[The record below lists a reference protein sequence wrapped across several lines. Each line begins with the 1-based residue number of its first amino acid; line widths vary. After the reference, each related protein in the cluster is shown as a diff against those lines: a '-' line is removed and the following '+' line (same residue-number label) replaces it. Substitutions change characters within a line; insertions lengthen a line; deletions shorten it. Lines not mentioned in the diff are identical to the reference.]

1 MEKSLWTKPFIFGT
15 LVNFLL
21 VLNYYL
27 LMIIMTKYAAE
38 EYQASSSLAGLS
50 ASLFVIGALL
60 ARFVA
65 PRFMESL
72 GPKKLMTAAILLE
85 IITSCGYLGAA
96 NLFLLFLIRL
106 GHGLSYGL
114 ASTAISTVV
123 TGLIP
128 KGKKGEGIGYFML
141 SITVGAAIGPFLGI
155 FLLQHGS
162 YLAIFIACIAAA
174 VFGLAASLKLPAV
187 AGPEV
192 RQAVLTENKDQDH
205 AVFSLFEVKALSIS
219 LICAGIYF
227 CYSSII
233 AFLTPY
239 AEVLDLQEAASFFFI
254 VYSLAILIT
263 RPFTGK
269 FFDSRGERCVM
280 VPAFL
285 SFIVG
290 MILLG
295 CAGNGILL
303 LASAAFLGFGVGVIQ
318 SCGLAIAVKRSPA
331 HRLSYVNSTFYF
343 FIDAG
348 TGIGPF
354 LLGFSVPLIG
364 YSGMYLAMAGL
375 AVICAG
381 LYLQLGRGPV
391 RTSLPDLEEEPALSV
406 SLEEDP

>member
-1 MEKSLWTKPFIFGT
+1 MEKSLWTKPFVFGT

-38 EYQASSSLAGLS
+38 AYQASSSLAGLS

-60 ARFVA
+60 ARFMA
-65 PRFMESL
+65 PRFMDAL
-72 GPKKLMTAAILLE
+72 GPKNLMTAAIVLE
-85 IITSCGYLGAA
+85 IITSCAYLGAV
-96 NLFLLFLIRL
+96 NLPVLFLIRI

-123 TGLIP
+123 TGVIP

-155 FLLQHGS
+155 FLLRHGS
-162 YLAIFIACIAAA
+162 YFAIFMTCIFVAALD
-174 VFGLAASLKLPAV
+174 LAASLGMPAASREEGGSSV
-187 AGPEV
+187 PQPKGGQG
-192 RQAVLTENKDQDH
+192 QAVL
-205 AVFSLFEVKALSIS
+205 SLFEAKALPIS

-233 AFLTPY
+233 SFLTPY
-239 AEVLDLQEAASFFFI
+239 AETLELQDAASFFFVI
-254 VYSLAILIT
+254 YSMAILIT

-269 FFDSRGERCVM
+269 FFDSHGERYVM
-280 VPAFL
+280 IPAFL

-303 LASAAFLGFGVGVIQ
+303 LLSSAFLGFGVGVIQ
-318 SCGLAIAVKRSPA
+318 SSGLAIAIKRSPA
-331 HRLSYVNSTFYF
+331 HRLSYANSTFYF
-343 FIDAG
+343 CIDAG

-354 LLGFSVPLIG
+354 LLGFSIPFAG
-364 YSGMYLAMAGL
+364 YSGMYLVMAGL
-375 AVICAG
+375 AAICAG
-381 LYLQLGRGPV
+381 FYLWLSWRQGRP
-391 RTSLPDLEEEPALSV
+391 SLRDRAEDPALSV
-406 SLEEDP
+406 SLKEEM